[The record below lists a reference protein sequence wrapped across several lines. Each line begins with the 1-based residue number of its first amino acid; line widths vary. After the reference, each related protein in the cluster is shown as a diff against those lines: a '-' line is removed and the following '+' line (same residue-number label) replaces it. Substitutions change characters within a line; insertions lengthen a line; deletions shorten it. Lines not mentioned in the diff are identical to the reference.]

1 MRLFLG
7 VSGGPLRRPGL
18 RSCSARLEAR
28 KTAFSEQVSYTHLE
42 NKSWKA
48 LKNHWLTPLFYL
60 WGSNLSFSK
69 PQFRR
74 QTSLQTR
81 ATLWGC
87 RPFPLSH

>member
-74 QTSLQTR
+74 QTSLQLGLLCGP
-81 ATLWGC
+81 AG
-87 RPFPLSH
+87 PFP

>member
-18 RSCSARLEAR
+18 RSCSARLEVR

-48 LKNHWLTPLFYL
+48 LKNQWLTPLFYL

-74 QTSLQTR
+74 QTSLQLGLLCGP
-81 ATLWGC
+81 AG
-87 RPFPLSH
+87 PFP

>member
-60 WGSNLSFSK
+60 WVSNLSFSK

-74 QTSLQTR
+74 RTSLQLGLLCG
-81 ATLWGC
+81 AAG
-87 RPFPLSH
+87 PFP